1 MKVSH
6 LQSSCQRL
14 TAHVDPG
21 SVVPPRQCFEN
32 HVACQLG
39 SAAHELHRAV
49 RLRVRV
55 EAHRT
60 VENRLHD
67 DGGAAALII
76 AGDTP
81 GTFNLAQPAP
91 GALGEPLGCRARR
104 CHRERTP
111 ATTEVA
117 WLTMPTKPANSI
129 TPPAVDLATTA
140 DSNPST
146 GLRLLGAAMVV
157 ILLGEL
163 LLGMANTFWLH
174 LPDSG
179 SGWTAGS
186 SSGLLGI
193 HMILGAALVA
203 LAVWIIVAAVRGRD
217 RNWIIA
223 SSVGAVGILIAAGS
237 GMAFMGHTENNLA
250 SFCMA
255 VGCAVAIAGYALG
268 LYGTAITS
276 RD

>member
-1 MKVSH
+1 MPTRN
-6 LQSSCQRL
+6 L
-14 TAHVDPG
+14 D

-32 HVACQLG
+32 HVACRLG
-39 SAAHELHRAV
+39 SVAHELHRAV
-49 RLRVRV
+49 RSLVRV
-55 EAHRT
+55 EAHCT
-60 VENRLHD
+60 VENRLQD
-67 DGGAAALII
+67 DGGAAALVIV
-76 AGDTP
+76 GDTA
-81 GTFNLAQPAP
+81 GTFNLAQPVP
-91 GALGEPLGCRARR
+91 GALGEPPGCRARR
-104 CHRERTP
+104 CHRERTPPPRADP

-140 DSNPST
+140 DSNTST
-146 GLRLLGAAMVV
+146 GLRFLGAAMVV

-179 SGWTAGS
+179 SGWTAGL

-193 HMILGAALVA
+193 HMILGAALVV

-217 RNWIIA
+217 RNWITA

-255 VGCAVAIAGYALG
+255 VGCAIAIAGYALG
-268 LYGTAITS
+268 LYRTAATS